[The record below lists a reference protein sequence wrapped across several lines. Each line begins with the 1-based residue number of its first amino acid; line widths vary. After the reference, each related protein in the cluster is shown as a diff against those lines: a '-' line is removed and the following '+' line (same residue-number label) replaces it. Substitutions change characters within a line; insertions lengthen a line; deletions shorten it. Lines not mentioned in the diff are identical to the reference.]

1 MNKEEIF
8 NIVANIIR
16 ENFDNENLQISM
28 ETCGKDIEGWDSLEH
43 INIIALVESSFN
55 IGLTMKEITSME
67 SVADIVNI
75 IIRKL

>member
-16 ENFDNENLQISM
+16 ENFDNEELQISM

-43 INIIALVESSFN
+43 INIITLVENTFN
-55 IGLTMKEITSME
+55 IRLTMKEITSMV

-75 IIRKL
+75 TMTKL